1 MHRNWPFTFVKIRLC
16 VILPTA
22 LLALGYALQ
31 FPQKSLAAP
40 RLKWRPR
47 QRIRNAN
54 QASARLAKLP
64 LEEGD
69 LRAEKMQATI
79 PHLSNKDAKKIKA
92 DNSVSDM
99 FDGHGWAHHV
109 VDGHLLRAAF
119 KDVAA
124 AGPDYK
130 LPCRSTDTTHRHTTM
145 NHMPDSHI
153 APYKPYFYRACSAR
167 ESRANTRK
175 SRVK

>member
-1 MHRNWPFTFVKIRLC
+1 LAFHLC
-16 VILPTA
+16 GDTTLRDSTNGFAGIGVCAAVPSKVAGRAKVEMATKTA
-22 LLALGYALQ
+22 NKKR
-31 FPQKSLAAP
+31 KSSLSAAG
-40 RLKWRPR
+40 
-47 QRIRNAN
+47 QIT
-54 QASARLAKLP
+54 AS
-64 LEEGD
+64 EEGD